1 MEQEQKSGSAIV
13 SGRKRLWT
21 YVFIA
26 LGISVTTLVV
36 LSVLTMDHNTF
47 KAISHIE
54 VFSFIMVLVLVSGR
68 WLSEC
73 ARYNLIIR
81 AIGRR
86 MPFRNSSKAIL
97 GAAFT
102 GAITPYRSASL
113 PVQIFFL
120 DRYGLTGGEATAVT
134 LTGGAISMLVMTIA
148 TPVVLILSL
157 SQMHVSVGMSTV
169 IIIVAVLVFFA
180 FMVAV
185 YSMRDPNRVTRLL
198 RFITPKFIRR
208 KPRYEKLEYMLV
220 KGMADFSASL
230 RTLVKA
236 KKSMLAL
243 IVLLT
248 LVFWVS
254 GAFVAS
260 FIVRGLGFPQF
271 FWKALLGQMLITS
284 ILPFTPVPGESG
296 IAEAAF
302 AGIFSVFIAK
312 NALALVTLAW
322 RFFMLYVPLIG
333 LGVFFILAANDARR
347 LAPDRDAEPEP
358 ELPAIEA
365 AIEPVIEP
373 AAAD

>member
-1 MEQEQKSGSAIV
+1 MEEEQKSGSAIV
-13 SGRKRLWT
+13 NGRKRLWT
-21 YVFIA
+21 YVCIA
-26 LGISVTTLVV
+26 LG
-36 LSVLTMDHNTF
+36 LSVAAIVVISALTMDHNTF

-54 VFSFIMVLVLVSGR
+54 VFSFIMVMVLVTGR
-68 WLSEC
+68 WLAEC
-73 ARYNLIIR
+73 TRYKLIIR
-81 AIGRR
+81 AIDRR

-134 LTGGAISMLVMTIA
+134 LTGGAISLLVMTLA
-148 TPVVLILSL
+148 TPIVLVLSL
-157 SQMHVSVGMSTV
+157 SQMHVSVGMSTI
-169 IIIVAVLVFFA
+169 IIIVAVLVFFS

-185 YSMRDPNRVTRLL
+185 YSMRDPSRVSKML

-208 KPRYEKLEYMLV
+208 KPKYESFENAV
-220 KGMADFSASL
+220 QKGMADFSASL

-236 KKSMLAL
+236 KKGLLAI

-260 FIVRGLGFPQF
+260 FIVRGMGFPQF

-296 IAEAAF
+296 LAEAAF

-333 LGVFFILAANDARR
+333 LGIFFVLAANDARR
-347 LAPDRDAEPEP
+347 LTPER
-358 ELPAIEA
+358 ETGTE
-365 AIEPVIEP
+365 IEPLVPAVEP
-373 AAAD
+373 VD